1 MLIQKRTYLDVMKI
15 ITIIILFVDEGEV
28 NTMVIAVLDTIT
40 DRRSVNTIEHIDQKV
55 W

>member
-1 MLIQKRTYLDVMKI
+1 MKI
-15 ITIIILFVDEGEV
+15 ITIIILFVDEGDQV